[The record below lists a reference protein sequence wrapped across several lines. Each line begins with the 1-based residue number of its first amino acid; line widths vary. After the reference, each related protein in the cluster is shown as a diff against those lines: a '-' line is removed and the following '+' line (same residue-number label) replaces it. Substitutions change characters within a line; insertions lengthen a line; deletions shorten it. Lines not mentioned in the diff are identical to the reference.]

1 MPDLDNLLNIIQVV
15 LGVGLVIFAHESG
28 HFLAARFCKVRVD
41 VFSLGFGPRLF
52 GFKRGDTTYQVALV
66 PLGGYVRMAGEDA
79 VFEGREP
86 APDELGAKTV
96 GQRFLI
102 YSGGVIAN
110 VIFALVVFPLLF
122 MIGVPFQRPI
132 LGDPVPGGPA
142 WHAGLESGMQVLS
155 VNGHEVYDYAH
166 IPTEVALGSPERTVL
181 EVAVPGEVSLGAPG
195 DETVKPE
202 TRTIE
207 LVPEYAKGPGVYSIG
222 VQPAPDPDATIVVG
236 EDSPASRA
244 GLVTGDRLLAIEGVP
259 AGLTLTEQLAFAQ
272 RELGPV
278 TGRFL
283 HEGEELVVTLEPE
296 TLEPGEAKLL
306 GVAPVQNLVAA
317 VRMSPLTSGLDIRE
331 GDRLLNAN
339 GSPIL
344 RSTDLLAALVDL
356 AASNEPL
363 RIALERAGVTRTVE
377 GPSLSEADAVALAS
391 DIALE
396 LDAENNRVN
405 VTPGT
410 AAYAAGLR
418 SGDSILRIAGA
429 DIAVFDDIKTQ
440 VKTADE
446 GLIVDASRPS
456 ATPDG
461 EAEILAPVEVVLAP
475 VAPISYGFGLQPA
488 TYVFRTS
495 SPLQA
500 LDIGVRASWK
510 FMVEAW
516 RSMKRILLG
525 QVDAKNVG
533 GIITIGKVSSRFA
546 EIGLAKLFFF
556 LCMLSMNLAFLNVLP
571 IPVLDGGHLFF
582 LIIEKIKGSPV
593 SERVLGYSQIVGLVL
608 IVSLMVYVTYNDLVR
623 WVPWFQ

>member
-1 MPDLDNLLNIIQVV
+1 MPDFDNLLNIVQVV

-52 GFKRGDTTYQVALV
+52 GFRRGDTLYQVALV

-79 VFEGREP
+79 LNEGRAP
-86 APDELGAKTV
+86 GPDELGSKTV

-122 MIGVPFQRPI
+122 MIGVPFQQPI
-132 LGDPVPGGPA
+132 LGDPIPGGPA
-142 WHAGLESGMQVLS
+142 WHAGLEAGSRVLS
-155 VNGHEVYDYAH
+155 VNGREVYDFAH
-166 IPTEVALGSPERTVL
+166 IPTEVALGSPEKTVL
-181 EVAVPGEVSLGAPG
+181 VLAEPGTTVASVDGRSSASA
-195 DETVKPE
+195 

-207 LVPEYAKGPGVYSIG
+207 LVPEYSEGLGVYTID
-222 VQPAPDPDATIVVG
+222 VQPAHDPSGALIVA
-236 EDSPASRA
+236 EDSPAGRA
-244 GLVTGDRLLAIEGVP
+244 GLVTGDVLLGVVGAP
-259 AGLTLTEQLAFAQ
+259 AELSLPEQLGFAQ
-272 RELGPV
+272 RDRQPV
-278 TGRFL
+278 TARVL
-283 HEGEELVVTLEPE
+283 QAGEERTVTVEPE
-296 TLEPGEAKLL
+296 ELAAEGRKLL
-306 GVAPVQNLVAA
+306 GVAPTENLVAA
-317 VRMSPLTSGLDIRE
+317 VRASAATRALDLVA
-331 GDRLLNAN
+331 GDLVLAVNDR
-339 GSPIL
+339 PVL
-344 RSTDLLAALVDL
+344 RRDDLLAALL
-356 AASNEPL
+356 ASREPFTL
-363 RIALERAGVTRTVE
+363 RLERAGVFVDVG
-377 GPSLSEADAVALAS
+377 GPALTESDAVKLAS

-396 LDAENNRVN
+396 QDVEHNRVI
-405 VTPGT
+405 VGPGT
-410 AAYAAGLR
+410 AAFAAGLR
-418 SGDSILRIAGA
+418 SGDRILRIGGA
-429 DIAVFDDIKTQ
+429 DIRGFGDVQEQ
-440 VKTADE
+440 VGKSKQDTLSVEA
-446 GLIVDASRPS
+446 ARP
-456 ATPDG
+456 ATTPGG
-461 EAEILAPVEVVLAP
+461 EAEMLAPLEVTLAP
-475 VAPISYGFGLQPA
+475 AALVQYGFGLQPA
-488 TYVFRTS
+488 SYVFRTG

-516 RSMKRILLG
+516 RSLKRILLG
-525 QVDAKNVG
+525 QVDPSNVG